1 MLRRTTGLFLLLV
14 FFLVPYRTLARVGLN
29 FVDCLAF
36 VASGPRRAFGASV
49 RFPAHTPPAR
59 RRVLQRRSYRAGA
72 RRKSARQ
79 QPAKRTK
86 AEQAV
91 RRQRRQSKPSIK
103 QSKSTALRVGAT
115 FTVGCARPAA
125 PITQRIHPRSS
136 GGQEFGECSRSCVGR
151 SCRVAPA
158 IPRPPAPNSTSFKGS
173 AVGRHPCWEITL
185 GLTLLRTG
193 MPR

>member
-1 MLRRTTGLFLLLV
+1 MLVSYIPLA
-14 FFLVPYRTLARVGLN
+14 TLCRN
-29 FVDCLAF
+29 SPSCLAE
-36 VASGPRRAFGASV
+36 GLSV
-49 RFPAHTPPAR
+49 VYGRQQTPPAR
-59 RRVLQRRSYRAGA
+59 RRACCSGA
-72 RRKSARQ
+72 RTGPVPEANRRDSNQPKASANKSRASGAP
-79 QPAKRTK
+79 PA
-86 AEQAV
+86 
-91 RRQRRQSKPSIK
+91 PSIK
-103 QSKSTALRVGAT
+103 QSKSTALRAGAT

-125 PITQRIHPRSS
+125 PITRRIHPRSS

>member
-1 MLRRTTGLFLLLV
+1 MPTASYYGGFLDVLWMPSVLLPLALMPGRLCSFHRLRGRE
-14 FFLVPYRTLARVGLN
+14 
-29 FVDCLAF
+29 
-36 VASGPRRAFGASV
+36 RAFGRLKWFIRAS
-49 RFPAHTPPAR
+49 
-59 RRVLQRRSYRAGA
+59 RRSSASLQAQLHYAPRLGA
-72 RRKSARQ
+72 AATSLKAQCNRNARSGAL
-79 QPAKRTK
+79 PA
-86 AEQAV
+86 
-91 RRQRRQSKPSIK
+91 PSIK

>member
-1 MLRRTTGLFLLLV
+1 MTSCK
-14 FFLVPYRTLARVGLN
+14 TLASRVGLN

-36 VASGPRRAFGASV
+36 VASGPRRAL
-49 RFPAHTPPAR
+49 AR
-59 RRVLQRRSYRAGA
+59 RYASQHTRLQRVDACCSGA
-72 RRKSARQ
+72 RTGPVHAANRRDSNQ
-79 QPAKRTK
+79 AKRTK

-103 QSKSTALRVGAT
+103 QSKSTALRAGAT

>member
-1 MLRRTTGLFLLLV
+1 M
-14 FFLVPYRTLARVGLN
+14 ARVYGRLQ
-29 FVDCLAF
+29 
-36 VASGPRRAFGASV
+36 
-49 RFPAHTPPAR
+49 TPPAR
-59 RRVLQRRSYRAGA
+59 RRSALKLRRAYRTVRTRSTLQQDNVASRYQAARCGAASRGSYNVQHYNVRHFSLKGQPQHRARLQRQAQI
-72 RRKSARQ
+72 RQ
-79 QPAKRTK
+79 TQILQK
-86 AEQAV
+86 
-91 RRQRRQSKPSIK
+91 
-103 QSKSTALRVGAT
+103 KSTALRAGAT

-158 IPRPPAPNSTSFKGS
+158 TPRPPAPNSTSFKGS

-185 GLTLLRTG
+185 GLTLLLTG

>member
-1 MLRRTTGLFLLLV
+1 MCLRGAEGFWRGL
-14 FFLVPYRTLARVGLN
+14 YA
-29 FVDCLAF
+29 AQ
-36 VASGPRRAFGASV
+36 
-49 RFPAHTPPAR
+49 HTR
-59 RRVLQRRSYRAGA
+59 LQRVDARAAAALVQGRCTPQIGETA
-72 RRKSARQ
+72 TK
-79 QPAKRTK
+79 PK

-91 RRQRRQSKPSIK
+91 RRQRRQSKPST
-103 QSKSTALRVGAT
+103 QYKSTALRAGAT

>member
-1 MLRRTTGLFLLLV
+1 MLRRTTGLSLLV
-14 FFLVPYRTLARVGLN
+14 FFFSALQDASASGIIRRLLAICSVCGRGGFARV
-29 FVDCLAF
+29 
-36 VASGPRRAFGASV
+36 V

-59 RRVLQRRSYRAGA
+59 RGECCSGA
-72 RRKSARQ
+72 RTGPVHAANRRDSNQ
-79 QPAKRTK
+79 AKRTK

-91 RRQRRQSKPSIK
+91 RRQRRQSKPST
-103 QSKSTALRVGAT
+103 QYKSTALRVGAT

-193 MPR
+193 MLR

>member
-1 MLRRTTGLFLLLV
+1 MHLWRLGRGGLW
-14 FFLVPYRTLARVGLN
+14 RVGTLPSTH
-29 FVDCLAF
+29 
-36 VASGPRRAFGASV
+36 ASSASTRAAAALVQG
-49 RFPAHTPPAR
+49 RCTPQIGETATSQKQAP
-59 RRVLQRRSYRAGA
+59 
-72 RRKSARQ
+72 
-79 QPAKRTK
+79 TK

-91 RRQRRQSKPSIK
+91 RRQRRQSKPST
-103 QSKSTALRVGAT
+103 QYKSTALRAGAT

-125 PITQRIHPRSS
+125 PITRRIHPRSS

-158 IPRPPAPNSTSFKGS
+158 IPRPLAPNSTSFKGS

>member
-1 MLRRTTGLFLLLV
+1 MLRRTTGRGRRLFS
-14 FFLVPYRTLARVGLN
+14 LVPYRTLARVGL
-29 FVDCLAF
+29 FDGVDCLVF
-36 VASGPRRAFGASV
+36 VASVGRGGLLARRYASQHTRLQRVDARAAPTLVQGRCTPQIGENQPKASANKSRASGA
-49 RFPAHTPPAR
+49 PPA
-59 RRVLQRRSYRAGA
+59 
-72 RRKSARQ
+72 
-79 QPAKRTK
+79 
-86 AEQAV
+86 
-91 RRQRRQSKPSIK
+91 PSIK
-103 QSKSTALRVGAT
+103 QSKSTALRAGAT

>member
-1 MLRRTTGLFLLLV
+1 MASIALYLWRLWAAEGFW
-14 FFLVPYRTLARVGLN
+14 RVGTLPSTH
-29 FVDCLAF
+29 
-36 VASGPRRAFGASV
+36 ASSAS
-49 RFPAHTPPAR
+49 T
-59 RRVLQRRSYRAGA
+59 RVLHRRSYRAGA
-72 RRKSARQ
+72 RRKLARTSQ
-79 QPAKRTK
+79 KQAPTK

-91 RRQRRQSKPSIK
+91 RRQRRQSKPST
-103 QSKSTALRVGAT
+103 QYKSTALRAGAT

-125 PITQRIHPRSS
+125 PITRRIHPRSS

-185 GLTLLRTG
+185 GLTLLLTG